1 MEIGIIDF
9 GGIDENSNGI
19 EAIHN
24 TISNAQLAEEYGFS
38 RYWLTEHYLE
48 GVAWRNPEII
58 INLIAGY
65 TNVIKVGAAGVI
77 VDLNLPFRIAQDY
90 TLLANLFPDRID
102 LGFAKGGAS
111 GDIREELIK
120 DIKPQPFFEGIK
132 KIKKFLDNKNEYL
145 VVTPPNSYQP
155 EMWILGTSASSTN
168 FAVENKMNFSLS
180 LFHTI
185 NGELPAPSII
195 YDFKKNFF
203 NKNGYNANVN
213 IAISMFCSNNSNR
226 ILDQRVTRKN
236 VRLNVSGFPEECLL
250 QIERIKQEYDID
262 EIIVLNLG
270 QNARDKNLAMEVLK
284 TKVNV
289 KV

>member
-19 EAIHN
+19 ETIHN
-24 TISNAQLAEEYGFS
+24 TISNAQLAEEFGFS
-38 RYWLTEHYLE
+38 RYWLTEHYLD
-48 GVAWRNPEII
+48 GIAWRNPEIV

-77 VDLNLPFRIAQDY
+77 VDLNSPFRIAQDY

-102 LGFAKGGAS
+102 LGFTKGGAS
-111 GDIREELIK
+111 GDMREELIK

-132 KIKKFLDNKNEYL
+132 KIKSFLDNKNEHL
-145 VVTPPNSYQP
+145 VVTPPNAYQP
-155 EMWILGTSASSTN
+155 EMWILGTSASSIN

-180 LFHTI
+180 LFHII

-195 YDFKKNFF
+195 HDFKKKFF
-203 NKNGYNANVN
+203 DQNGYNPNVN
-213 IAISMFCSNNSNR
+213 IAISMFCSDNSNK
-226 ILDQRVTRKN
+226 ILHERATRKN

-250 QIERIKQEYDID
+250 EIERIKKEYDIE

-270 QNARDKNLAMEVLK
+270 QNARDKSLAMETLK
-284 TKVNV
+284 TKVKV